1 MLGFLTNIFPESGTV
16 PGTHKE
22 IEKMSLTEANFIHI
36 YVFIYAC
43 VYINSQM

>member
-1 MLGFLTNIFPESGTV
+1 MLHFLTNIFLESGTV

-22 IEKMSLTEANFIHI
+22 FEKKFIHI
-36 YVFIYAC
+36 HVFIYAC